1 VFDVGV
7 GEVLVLLIVGLL
19 LLGPERLPRYAA
31 QAGRLMRQARSL
43 AEGARTQLVDAAGV
57 DPDSLRDLPS
67 LADLHPR
74 RMAAAMLA
82 DSEVGDPAPM
92 RPEPAARA
100 VSDTPAPATG
110 AARLDPDAT

>member
-1 VFDVGV
+1 MFDVGF
-7 GEVLVLLIVGLL
+7 GEILVFLVVGLL

-74 RMAAAMLA
+74 RMASSLLA
-82 DSEVGDPAPM
+82 DVTEGG
-92 RPEPAARA
+92 
-100 VSDTPAPATG
+100 PAPARSQSATG
-110 AARLDPDAT
+110 GASGSPASTGGARVDPDAT